1 MIERRNQSQSR
12 VAGGEGIAGGL
23 GRPRYSPSV
32 GRSAVV
38 PAVSGGFL
46 TVLWRSRWIFLVC
59 TVASLAGGFVYISAA
74 TPIYT
79 ATAKLYLDYANI
91 PISHSYG
98 GPGPVLRT
106 DKYLHTQAER
116 LRSRPVLAA
125 AHTML
130 EDQPLRTWADVDV
143 PVAFL
148 RKNIVVK
155 VGRKDETV
163 SLSLESPYPLEAAQ
177 MVNTIVDAYMTSRSE
192 DERQDA
198 TKVLNI
204 WQSEMKLRRSALE
217 KKRNELEQFQA
228 NDMPLTFGSEQ
239 GGGVMQSHL
248 EYQSAYN
255 QSQLATLRAKGYLDA
270 VRDLSENPAAL
281 QQYLQ
286 AEGRTSEYVA
296 YFQERIPLET
306 KLTDFDLKREQ
317 LLETLTVDHPAT
329 AAATV
334 EIDRIQEKL
343 AALNDQFVDAVIT
356 AAQRQHVQAKAN
368 EQQQEALYKEQSE
381 RVRQSSKEIFQYQQL
396 LSEVQWLQASVQ
408 TLDEEIEELRKI
420 VGEDVGQMRMEI
432 LEPAQRP
439 KVPSW
444 PQKSK
449 ILAMALVLGLFLGGG
464 IGHARV
470 WLDQRL
476 RSADEIAAAL
486 ELPVLGVVPAM
497 SRRHSL
503 QTRGRKVSF
512 QPDSAEAEAFR
523 TIRTAVFFGAPKDKA
538 KTLLVTSPAAADG
551 KSTLVSNL
559 AIAMATAGQKV
570 LVLDADFRKP
580 VQHLIFEVDHKERCI
595 SSVLGGKM
603 RLAEAVQATPVDDL
617 SLLACGHA
625 VSNPAEVL
633 NSHEFA
639 RILSELAGAYDRV
652 LVDAPPVTVVTD
664 AQILGAICD
673 YAILVLKADKSTR
686 RVARR
691 AIEALDSVGA
701 ELLGTVVNEVKK
713 GGGRYGYYGR
723 YAASYRTGSN
733 DGGAKKK
740 EGVRADP
747 GTCRVVTHV
756 DARSEA

>member
-1 MIERRNQSQSR
+1 LSEEISR
-12 VAGGEGIAGGL
+12 SLVLPAGRA
-23 GRPRYSPSV
+23 
-32 GRSAVV
+32 
-38 PAVSGGFL
+38 
-46 TVLWRSRWIFLVC
+46 SRGVCGVRGAILC

-79 ATAKLYLDYANI
+79 ATAKLYLDYENI
-91 PISHSYG
+91 PISQSYG

-116 LRSRPVLAA
+116 LRSRPILTAA
-125 AHTML
+125 LTML
-130 EDQPLRTWADVDV
+130 ADQPLRTWADAEV
-143 PVAFL
+143 PVAYL
-148 RKNIVVK
+148 RKNIVIG
-155 VGRKDETV
+155 VGKKDETV
-163 SLSLESPYPLEAAQ
+163 TISLDSPYPVEAAQ
-177 MVNTIVDAYMTSRSE
+177 IVNAVADAYMTSRSE

-198 TKVLNI
+198 TNVLNI
-204 WQSEMKLRRSALE
+204 LQSEVELRRKELE
-217 KKRNELEQFQA
+217 KKREELEKFQA

-255 QSQLATLRAKGYLDA
+255 QAQLATIRAKEFLHA
-270 VRDLSENPAAL
+270 VRDLSENPTAL

-286 AEGRTSEYVA
+286 AEGRNSEYVA
-296 YFQERIPLET
+296 VLQERVPLET
-306 KLTDFDLKREQ
+306 KLTELDLRREQ
-317 LLETLTVDHPAT
+317 LLETLTVDHPAV
-329 AAATV
+329 AAAAV
-334 EIDRIQEKL
+334 EMKRVQERL
-343 AALNDQFVDAVIT
+343 VALNDRFVKAVI
-356 AAQRQHVQAKAN
+356 AAAERQYVQARAN
-368 EQQQEALYKEQSE
+368 EGQQEQLYKEQSE
-381 RVRQSSKEIFQYQQL
+381 RIKKSNRELFQYRQL
-396 LSEVQWLQASVQ
+396 LSEVEWLQASVQ
-408 TLDEEIEELRKI
+408 TKEQEVGEIRKI

-432 LEPAQRP
+432 LEPAQRAE
-439 KVPSW
+439 VPSW

-449 ILAMALVLGLFLGGG
+449 ILTMALMLGLFLGGG

-470 WLDQRL
+470 WLDQTL
-476 RSADEIAAAL
+476 RSADEIATAL

-497 SRRHSL
+497 SRRHTL
-503 QTRGRKVSF
+503 QMRGRKVSF

-523 TIRTAVFFGAPKDKA
+523 TIRTAVFFGASKEKA
-538 KTLLVTSPAAADG
+538 RTLLVTSPGAADG

-595 SSVLGGKM
+595 SSVLDGKM
-603 RLAEAVQATPVDDL
+603 RLAEAVQATPVEDL
-617 SLLACGHA
+617 SLLACGYA

-633 NSHEFA
+633 NSQEFA

-691 AIEALDSVGA
+691 AMEALESVGA

-713 GGGRYGYYGR
+713 GGGRYGYYGG

-733 DGGAKKK
+733 DGGAKKPK
-740 EGVRADP
+740 AVRADP
-747 GTCRVVTHV
+747 SACRPVTHM
-756 DARSEA
+756 DSRSEA